1 MKLFCP
7 RFSKQGML
15 NNPYWYDKSINAG
28 AVGDSLLPNC
38 TTYASGRFSELNG
51 ENTRNIMN
59 GRTGF
64 GNAKEWYSQTKLEKG
79 SSPRLGAI
87 ACFDGTLG
95 HVSIVESIN
104 DDGTVTVSQSNYQSR
119 KDYNS
124 INYFQIKTYKLE
136 VGKVAS
142 GVGLRFQGY
151 IYPPNVRYAVQRDTT
166 NDQVEILADRLKVR
180 KSPNGDWVEG
190 IFAPLGIY
198 NIQDVQT
205 AGEYTWAKLDD
216 ECWIALNDKDG
227 WTKTYLKEVVD
238 DKNVAYNELLEKY
251 KLLENNFNNAIKDIN
266 GLQNDWKAS
275 QLENIEL
282 TKQLKQAQAEL
293 EAIKVDYEV
302 VKGKIDKVREIVE

>member
-51 ENTRNIMN
+51 ENMRNIMN
-59 GRTGF
+59 NRTGF

-87 ACFDGTLG
+87 ACFDGALG
-95 HVSIVESIN
+95 HVAIVESIN
-104 DDGTVTVSQSNYQSR
+104 DDGTVTVSQSNYQTK

-205 AGEYTWAKLDD
+205 AGYYTWAKLDD
-216 ECWIALNDKDG
+216 ECWIALNDKDE
-227 WTKTYLKEVVD
+227 WTVTYLKETDKPQED
-238 DKNVAYNELLEKY
+238 DYKAKYEELEKKYNDLNSDY
-251 KLLENNFNNAIKDIN
+251 KALESDY
-266 GLQNDWKAS
+266 KALS
-275 QLENIEL
+275 VENIEL
-282 TKQLKQAQAEL
+282 TKKLKQLSTEL
-293 EAIKVDYEV
+293 ELVKNDNELLSDKLKKIK
-302 VKGKIDKVREIVE
+302 EIVN